1 MNTITGKTAL
11 VTGST
16 AGLGKE
22 LAIALLRQGAQVMI
36 NGRNNEKLMETIH
49 HLRTFGSKVVSAQC
63 DVTKPEDCKK
73 MIRDCIKQCGR
84 LDILIN
90 NAGTGSNGL
99 FQDTIPEAA
108 SKVIETNLLGSIYPS
123 YYALPY
129 LIESK
134 GSISFISSLAGI
146 HGMPYCYTYS
156 TSKMALTA
164 LVQSLRIELSGSGVH
179 TGIMYVGFLKNGP
192 EKRIVGSNGQPVL
205 TTGRPE
211 KFTMTLEKASLHIV
225 KALRKRKS
233 VNVMSSAGKILYQLN
248 RLSPLLV
255 RTLLAQSMTR
265 MKYIYT
271 PEQ

>member
-36 NGRNNEKLMETIH
+36 NGRNNEKLFLTRNQ
-49 HLRTFGSKVVSAQC
+49 LKAFGSKVIFAQG
-63 DVTKPEDCKK
+63 DVTKPEDCKR
-73 MIRDCIKQCGR
+73 MIRDCVKQFGR
-84 LDILIN
+84 LDFLIN

-129 LIESK
+129 LMESK

-146 HGMPYCYTYS
+146 HGLPCCYTYS

-164 LVQSLRIELSGSGVH
+164 LFQSLRIELSGSGVH

-192 EKRIVGSNGQPVL
+192 EKRIVGPNGKPVL
-205 TTGRPE
+205 ATRRPG
-211 KFTMTLEKASLHIV
+211 KFTMTFEEASLHII
-225 KALRKRKS
+225 KALRNRKS
-233 VNVMSSAGKILYQLN
+233 INVMSTAGKILYQLN
-248 RLSPLLV
+248 RLSPAIV
-255 RTLLAQSMTR
+255 RSLLAQSMTR